1 MSSGISFI
9 VRVRNEEKTLE
20 ESILSLFNLTIPHEI
35 NIILHCC
42 TDNSENIARKLSK
55 QNNNINIFIY
65 DKKLSRA
72 GYETLATDS
81 TSDHSIVKYTNY
93 CFSTGKYPW
102 KFKWDADFTA
112 SHELIHFLNSK
123 DWVQEDA
130 YYVINYKM
138 KTLTSGE
145 MYLLS
150 SNIYFKKYIWWENT
164 CRNNYT
170 VRYVLDSHICI
181 YHNSELSDIKSY
193 WLEDPWYL
201 TEDSEEAR
209 VVKQRVEQ
217 LTLDFGKEPV
227 GMARALNTVG
237 DNIYRNI
244 FNSKPSYVNLY
255 N

>member
-81 TSDHSIVKYTNY
+81 TSAHSIVKYTNY
-93 CFSTGKYPW
+93 CFSTGKYSW

-181 YHNSELSDIKSY
+181 HHHQNNFD
-193 WLEDPWYL
+193 
-201 TEDSEEAR
+201 A
-209 VVKQRVEQ
+209 
-217 LTLDFGKEPV
+217 
-227 GMARALNTVG
+227 
-237 DNIYRNI
+237 
-244 FNSKPSYVNLY
+244 
-255 N
+255 